1 MEGATR
7 DPAVNE
13 AAVHCEEAPAVSA
26 SPKASD
32 RDAFPECA
40 DSSSS
45 SPNVPDTQPD
55 AKNLAAPFKAE
66 TSPSSA
72 PTLCHFARTLVVDT
86 GAFLRLKRLDAFG
99 RKFVVPPSVLT
110 EIRDARAR
118 AHLSGVTLLH
128 PDAELPTVMT
138 AGEADKR
145 WARKFAAMTGDL
157 GSLSD
162 TDLDV
167 IALTYMLQRQT
178 GRIEKLRTKPLD
190 AVVVKEEKRTN
201 WQDLDWGNDDG
212 WIGGE
217 TDEADEEEEEADEEE
232 EEADEEEEETDEE
245 EEETDEEEAEADEE
259 EEEQK
264 EKEKRECLLPREEE
278 GAPASTDAEESPSS
292 PSRRSEASGSASEQ
306 SPSRPRAG
314 DIHMSQEIVEVAADE
329 DDGEGTWITPENFQR
344 VKRGMEGIRSSA
356 KEEALVACMTT
367 DYSIQNVLLHMGLE
381 VVTIDGFAVRSVKTW
396 ALICRACHFV
406 SREVTRLFCPKCGQ
420 HAVDR
425 VPVTLG
431 EDGFVVHDNRK
442 KKSTRGNIH
451 SLPKPRGGRHEKQL
465 ILAED
470 QLMMGGRDRLLRH
483 QQRLWEAEK
492 AAHNPFSE
500 DFAFDAASAWHM
512 RSRTRTGKLAAG
524 THAPR
529 VVVGLGP
536 GNPNSNRWVKRHGHS
551 KKK

>member
-13 AAVHCEEAPAVSA
+13 AAAHREEAPDVSA
-26 SPKASD
+26 SPKTSD
-32 RDAFPECA
+32 RDAFPECS
-40 DSSSS
+40 DSVSS

-55 AKNLAAPFKAE
+55 AKNLATPCKAE
-66 TSPSSA
+66 TPPSSA
-72 PTLCHFARTLVVDT
+72 PALCHFARTLVVDT

-99 RKFVVPPSVLT
+99 RKFVVPPSVLA

-128 PDAELPTVMT
+128 PNAELPTVMT

-201 WQDLDWGNDDG
+201 WQDLDWGNDGG

-217 TDEADEEEEEADEEE
+217 TDETDEEEEEADEEE
-232 EEADEEEEETDEE
+232 EE
-245 EEETDEEEAEADEE
+245 EEAAEE
-259 EEEQK
+259 EEEQR
-264 EKEKRECLLPREEE
+264 EKEKRECELPREDE

-292 PSRRSEASGSASEQ
+292 PSRRSDASGSASEQ
-306 SPSRPRAG
+306 SASRPGVG
-314 DIHMSQEIVEVAADE
+314 DIHVSQEIVEVAADE

-344 VKRGMEGIRSSA
+344 VKRGMEGVRSSA
-356 KEEALVACMTT
+356 REEALVACMTT

-381 VVTIDGFAVRSVKTW
+381 VVTIDGLAVRSVKTW